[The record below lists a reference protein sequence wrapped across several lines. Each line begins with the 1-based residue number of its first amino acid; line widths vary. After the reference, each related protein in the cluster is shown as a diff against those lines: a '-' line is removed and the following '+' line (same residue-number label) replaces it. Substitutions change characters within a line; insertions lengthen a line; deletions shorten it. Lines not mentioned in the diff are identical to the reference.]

1 MKLWKHNERR
11 QQRNRMSHGWPFY
24 EGILSTDRQKEGK
37 SCTYMWW
44 KILGIR
50 KSKTKDV
57 GAVTSR
63 DLCQK
68 VWRSLWWE
76 WALKWIVK
84 MIQNIYSYSIWILYI
99 WVERGMGG
107 CWFQDW
113 GDTCIAVVNS
123 QWCMAKAIRIL

>member
-11 QQRNRMSHGWPFY
+11 QQRNRMSHGWLFY

-84 MIQNIYSYSIWILYI
+84 MFQKYILIFHMDIIY
-99 WVERGMGG
+99 MGG
-107 CWFQDW
+107 EGHGRVLVSGLRGHMYSCGQFTMVY
-113 GDTCIAVVNS
+113 GKS
-123 QWCMAKAIRIL
+123 H